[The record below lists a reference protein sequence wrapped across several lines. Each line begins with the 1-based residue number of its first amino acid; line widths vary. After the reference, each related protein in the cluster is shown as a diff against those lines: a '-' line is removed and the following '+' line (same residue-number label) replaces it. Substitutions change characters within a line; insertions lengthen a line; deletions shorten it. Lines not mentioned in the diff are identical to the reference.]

1 MADFFFTGAV
11 TVLVRGEEAPLFPG
25 RLHQRGVVLKNLQ
38 YKRKN
43 EVQFSLCIKD
53 VGKLRQEARQFS
65 GEIRFKERTGLP
77 FWKKR
82 IVRFAPFLLASICFF
97 IIMILLSAMII
108 RIDVQGAD
116 AELEKD
122 IRIFLK
128 KEGIR
133 EGAIRLDELDSEG
146 IARRAV
152 QHIPGVVRFVIQKR
166 GVVYVV
172 DVSSEK
178 PMPSQTAKTKH
189 LKAAKSGIVHDM
201 FIKYGLS
208 EVQRGDFVEAGDRVI
223 KGTKKK
229 PAAGTITAE
238 TWYKATVTLGQNA
251 LKTRNGEKRKR
262 IFFSLGEKE
271 YSLWRPSS
279 FKGPVQSEEN
289 RYSFHFFSYQLPF
302 SMRTETH
309 YSLKPAG
316 TIESEAEQEKRAI
329 QAAKASLMA
338 KLPKEAAIVGE
349 NVLQK
354 QAESG
359 KVKMIIHFQ
368 VLENIA
374 IH

>member
-38 YKRKN
+38 YSRQN

-53 VGKLRQEARQFS
+53 VGKLRQEARKFS

-122 IRIFLK
+122 IRTFLK

-133 EGAIRLDELDSEG
+133 EGAIRLNELDSEG
-146 IARRAV
+146 ISRRAV
-152 QHIPGVVRFVIQKR
+152 QNIPGVVRFIIQKR

-178 PMPSQTAKTKH
+178 PAPYQQAETRH
-189 LKAAKSGIVHDM
+189 LKAGKSGVVHDM

-208 EVQRGDFVEAGDRVI
+208 EVQRGDFVEAGDRLI

-251 LKTRNGEKRKR
+251 LKTRNGGKRKQ

-271 YSLWRPSS
+271 YSLWQPSS
-279 FKGPVQSEEN
+279 LKGPVQSEEN
-289 RYSFHFFSYQLPF
+289 RYSFYFFSYELPF

-309 YSLKPAG
+309 YSLKSAG

-354 QAESG
+354 RAESG